1 MAEPL
6 LTIRLYIFLTAFS
19 ISLVLSKCLSMF
31 LRIQIS
37 IFLSFAS
44 LTLFILFFLCDFI
57 WTFIVH
63 SEHSTFFRRVM
74 RNHFS
79 SIFVY
84 ILCKSP
90 NKSSLN
96 WLNEIK
102 KKRNVK
108 ERNHLNIGFYVYR
121 WALIIGPFFA
131 SLLWFSLNKKNTTNF
146 HFVCFLDFCWFSSFS
161 FYFLSSHLN

>member
-1 MAEPL
+1 MWLSHCLPFVF
-6 LTIRLYIFLTAFS
+6 TFSLTAFF

-37 IFLSFAS
+37 ISLSFAS

-79 SIFVY
+79 SIFVH

-121 WALIIGPFFA
+121 WALIIGPF
-131 SLLWFSLNKKNTTNF
+131 LLLCFGFHWTKKTRRIFILYAFLTF
-146 HFVCFLDFCWFSSFS
+146 VGFLHFLFT
-161 FYFLSSHLN
+161 FYPVI